1 MTGFAAKMI
10 EEKLQPLK
18 YWKAAPKSA
27 SFELKWRIVH
37 VTGLRPRGYLG
48 QQQVIHRRYVLWID
62 EQTVKKHEKTE
73 VTSFHSGSQFITVII
88 NL

>member
-27 SFELKWRIVH
+27 SFELKWRIVR
-37 VTGLRPRGYLG
+37 VTGLRSRGYLG
-48 QQQVIHRRYVLWID
+48 QQQMIHRHYALWID
-62 EQTVKKHEKTE
+62 ENTVKNTRRQKLHLPTA
-73 VTSFHSGSQFITVII
+73 TVR
-88 NL
+88 LLLQ